1 MKRIIFLLLLFFSS
15 TQEATARPGI
25 YNCFTEKFTTY
36 ENNDKEFIRKNLEK
50 TFLVKIQKEK
60 KQIIL
65 KTFSPSFSDSE
76 KIYNIYRIDNL
87 FGHLFSVE
95 TSSSSGSLDSLVFNE
110 LNSQGTIVIQSDFYV
125 NSWKLKCIKN

>member
-15 TQEATARPGI
+15 TQEATARLGI
-25 YNCFTEKFTTY
+25 YNCVTEKITTY
-36 ENNDKEFIRKNLEK
+36 ENNNKEFIRKNLEK

-65 KTFSPSFSDSE
+65 KTFSPSFSNSK
-76 KIYNIYRIDNL
+76 KIYNIYRIDNTY
-87 FGHLFSVE
+87 GNLFSVE
-95 TSSSSGSLDSLVFNE
+95 TSSSSLLLDSLVFNE
-110 LNSQGTIVIQSDFYV
+110 LNSQGTIVIQSDFFV